1 MEIGEESFSFHI
13 GVNLGLVLNV
23 STYNGKIERLTIHF
37 LSLVADFFLFHL
49 LYFRIYEYMSIFDNG
64 TKLFYKKSIKY
75 VHFITHNIRKGGVK
89 VV

>member
-1 MEIGEESFSFHI
+1 MKIGEESFSFQI
-13 GVNLGLVLNV
+13 GVNLGLVL
-23 STYNGKIERLTIHF
+23 YNGKIEKLTINI